1 MQIINFNLL
10 ASTLVLLL
18 SACSNQFVVSVNEQ
32 SIYDPEGRL
41 ILSEVADADLQ
52 GCINLALQ
60 QQNLS
65 DPTELTVLSCAN
77 SEISNLD
84 RVSELTR
91 LRFIDLGNN
100 NLTNITPLEDLPVL
114 SGVNLLNN
122 LITDIG
128 PLFNMPNLSSV
139 NLEGN
144 NRIPCNE
151 LAELEQK
158 LGSNL
163 SPPAACDE

>member
-1 MQIINFNLL
+1 MSI
-10 ASTLVLLL
+10 
-18 SACSNQFVVSVNEQ
+18 NEQ
-32 SIYDPEGRL
+32 SVYDPEGRL
-41 ILSEVADADLQ
+41 VLEEVADADLQ

-65 DPTELTVLSCAN
+65 EPGELTVLSCAN
-77 SEISNLD
+77 AEISNLD
-84 RVSELTR
+84 KIGELTR
-91 LRFIDLGNN
+91 LRFLDLGNN

-144 NRIPCNE
+144 NRIPCRE
-151 LAELEQK
+151 LDELRES

-163 SPPAACDE
+163 SAPAACAE

>member
-10 ASTLVLLL
+10 ASMLVLLL

-84 RVSELTR
+84 RISELTR

-144 NRIPCNE
+144 NRIPCSE
-151 LAELEQK
+151 LAELEQE

-163 SPPAACDE
+163 SPPASCDE

>member
-1 MQIINFNLL
+1 MQVIKHTLLLL
-10 ASTLVLLL
+10 ALGVILTS
-18 SACSNQFVVSVNEQ
+18 CSNQFVVSINEQ
-32 SIYDPEGRL
+32 SVYDPEGRL
-41 ILSEVADADLQ
+41 VLGEVADADLQ

-84 RVSELTR
+84 KIGELTR

-122 LITDIG
+122 LISDIG

-144 NRIPCNE
+144 NRIPCRE
-151 LAELEQK
+151 LTELREK

-163 SPPAACDE
+163 APPSSCSE

>member
-10 ASTLVLLL
+10 ASMLVLLL

-32 SIYDPEGRL
+32 SVYDPEGRL
-41 ILSEVADADLQ
+41 ILREVADADLQ

-77 SEISNLD
+77 SQISNLD
-84 RVSELTR
+84 RISELTR

-122 LITDIG
+122 LIMDIG

-144 NRIPCNE
+144 NRISCNE
-151 LAELEQK
+151 LAKLEQK

-163 SPPAACDE
+163 SPPASCDE

>member
-1 MQIINFNLL
+1 M
-10 ASTLVLLL
+10 LVLLL

-32 SIYDPEGRL
+32 SVYDPEGRL
-41 ILSEVADADLQ
+41 ILREVADADLQ

-84 RVSELTR
+84 RISELTR

-144 NRIPCNE
+144 NRIPCSE
-151 LAELEQK
+151 LAELEQE

-163 SPPAACDE
+163 SPPASCDE